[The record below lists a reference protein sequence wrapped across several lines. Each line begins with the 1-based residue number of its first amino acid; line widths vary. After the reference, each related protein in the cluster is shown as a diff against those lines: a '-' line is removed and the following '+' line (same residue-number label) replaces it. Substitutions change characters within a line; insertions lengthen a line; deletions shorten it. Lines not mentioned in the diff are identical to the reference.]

1 LEAASVTATPPRRRS
16 EAVREFISRYGLIAI
31 LLVLPVVYGIDDL
44 SKDGNLTNLGANL
57 VEGVSNGAI
66 LALIALGYT
75 LVYGIIELINFA
87 HGEVFMLGSLSA
99 AGLYTTF
106 GLTTDSSGIGLVL
119 ALVAILFLS
128 MLVSGSLNVMI
139 ERVAYR
145 PLRNAP
151 KLAPLITAVGM
162 SFILQNVGILWIGA
176 SQKSVPDLIGSQTE
190 LFHVF
195 GLSISRGTVLAVSA
209 TIPLVFLLTQ
219 FVAHSRLGKA
229 MRATAQDPEA
239 ARLMGINV
247 DTTISVTFLLGGLMA
262 GAAGLISALYQTSIW
277 YFQGFSAG
285 LYAFTAAVMGGIGNI
300 RGAVLGGFIIG
311 IIQGISDNRIGNDWT
326 PAIVFIYLVIIMVF
340 RPQGL
345 IGEETREAG

>member
-1 LEAASVTATPPRRRS
+1 MEAASVTNAPSRRRR
-16 EAVREFISRYGLIAI
+16 EAVREFLSQYGLIAI
-31 LLVLPVVYGIDDL
+31 LLVLPVVYGVQDL
-44 SKDGNLTNLGANL
+44 SDDGNLNRLGNNL
-57 VEGVSNGAI
+57 VEGLSNGAV

-87 HGEVFMLGSLSA
+87 HGEVFMLGSLA
-99 AGLYTTF
+99 AAALYATF
-106 GLTTDSSGIGLVL
+106 GLTPETGAAGLVL
-119 ALVAILFLS
+119 GLGAILILA
-128 MLVSGSLNVMI
+128 MLCSASLNVMI

-145 PLRNAP
+145 PLRGAP

-176 SQKSVPDLIGSQTE
+176 SQTAVPDLLGSQKHLLEIWGVSVT
-190 LFHVF
+190 
-195 GLSISRGTVLAVSA
+195 RGHVLAIAV
-209 TIPLVFLLTQ
+209 TIPLVLLLTT
-219 FVAHSRLGKA
+219 FVARSRLGKA

-247 DTTISVTFLLGGLMA
+247 DTTISLTFLLGGLMA

-326 PAIVFIYLVIIMVF
+326 PAIVFVYLVIIMVF

>member
-1 LEAASVTATPPRRRS
+1 VEAASVTGAPPRRRS
-16 EAVREFISRYGLIAI
+16 DAIREFISRYGLIAI
-31 LLVLPVVYGIDDL
+31 LLVLPVVYGIQDL
-44 SKDGNLTNLGANL
+44 SEDGNLTQLGSNL

-99 AGLYTTF
+99 AGLYATF
-106 GLTTDSSGIGLVL
+106 GLTPDTSAGGLVL
-119 ALVAILFLS
+119 GLLAILLLG

-176 SQKSVPDLIGSQTE
+176 SQKSVPDLIGSQKE
-190 LFHVF
+190 LFEIV
-195 GLSISRGTVLAVSA
+195 GLSISRGTVLAVAA

-247 DTTISVTFLLGGLMA
+247 DTTISLTFLLGGLMA

-326 PAIVFIYLVIIMVF
+326 PAIVFVYLVIIMVF

>member
-1 LEAASVTATPPRRRS
+1 LEAASATAAPPRRRT
-16 EAVREFISRYGLIAI
+16 EAVWEFISKYGLILI
-31 LLVLPVVYGIDDL
+31 LLVLPVVYGIQDL
-44 SKDGNLTNLGANL
+44 SEDGNLTRLGDNL
-57 VEGVSNGAI
+57 VEGLSNGAI

-87 HGEVFMLGSLSA
+87 HGEVFMLGALSA
-99 AGLYTTF
+99 AGLYGTF
-106 GLTTDSSGIGLVL
+106 GLTPQTSEGGLVL
-119 ALVAILFLS
+119 GLIGILVLA
-128 MLVSGSLNVMI
+128 MLTSGSLNVMI

-176 SQKSVPDLIGSQTE
+176 SQKAVPDLIGSQDE
-190 LFHVF
+190 LFEIF
-195 GLSISRGTVLAVSA
+195 GVAVSRGTVLALAV
-209 TIPLVFLLTQ
+209 TIPLVFLLAS
-219 FVAHSRLGKA
+219 FIARSRLGKA

-247 DTTISVTFLLGGLMA
+247 DTTISLTFLLGGLMA
-262 GAAGLISALYQTSIW
+262 GAAGLISTLYQTSIW
-277 YFQGFSAG
+277 FFQGFSAG

-311 IIQGISDNRIGNDWT
+311 LIQGISDNRIGNDWT
-326 PAIVFIYLVIIMVF
+326 PAIVFVYLVIIMVF

-345 IGEETREAG
+345 LGEETREAG

>member
-1 LEAASVTATPPRRRS
+1 LEAASVTATPPRRRAD
-16 EAVREFISRYGLIAI
+16 AVREFISRYGLIAI
-31 LLVLPVVYGIDDL
+31 LLVLPVVYGIQDL
-44 SKDGNLTNLGANL
+44 QDDGNLIRLGNNL

-87 HGEVFMLGSLSA
+87 HGEVFMLGSLTA
-99 AGLYTTF
+99 AALYSPF
-106 GLTTDSSGIGLVL
+106 GLTPGTSTGGLILGLLAILVL
-119 ALVAILFLS
+119 C

-176 SQKSVPDLIGSQTE
+176 SQKSIPDLIGSQKE
-190 LFHVF
+190 LFQIA
-195 GLSISRGTVLAVSA
+195 GLSITRGTVLAVA
-209 TIPLVFLLTQ
+209 AMIPLVILLTT
-219 FVAHSRLGKA
+219 FVARSRLGKA

-247 DTTISVTFLLGGLMA
+247 DTTISLTFLLGGLMA
-262 GAAGLISALYQTSIW
+262 GAAGLITALYQTSIW

-311 IIQGISDNRIGNDWT
+311 IIQGISDNRIGNEWT
-326 PAIVFIYLVIIMVF
+326 PAIVFVYLIIIMVF

>member
-1 LEAASVTATPPRRRS
+1 LEAASVTAAPPRRRS
-16 EAVREFISRYGLIAI
+16 EAIREFISRYGLIAI
-31 LLVLPVVYGIDDL
+31 LLVLPVVYGVQDL
-44 SKDGNLTNLGANL
+44 SDDGNLTRLGNNL

-87 HGEVFMLGSLSA
+87 HGEVFMLGSLTAAGLYGPFGLTPNTSA
-99 AGLYTTF
+99 AGLIV
-106 GLTTDSSGIGLVL
+106 GLLAVLV
-119 ALVAILFLS
+119 IS

-176 SQKSVPDLIGSQTE
+176 SQKSVPDLIGSQKQ
-190 LFHVF
+190 LFEIF
-195 GLSISRGTVLAVSA
+195 GLSISRGTVLAVA
-209 TIPLVFLLTQ
+209 AMIPLVYLLTT

-247 DTTISVTFLLGGLMA
+247 DTTISLTFLLGGLMA
-262 GAAGLISALYQTSIW
+262 GAAGVITALYQTSIW

-326 PAIVFIYLVIIMVF
+326 PAIVFVYLIIIMVF

>member
-1 LEAASVTATPPRRRS
+1 LL
-16 EAVREFISRYGLIAI
+16 SRYGLIAI
-31 LLVLPVVYGIDDL
+31 LLILPVVYGFQDL
-44 SKDGNLTNLGANL
+44 SDDGNLNRLGNNL
-57 VEGVSNGAI
+57 VEGISNGAI

-87 HGEVFMLGSLSA
+87 HGEVFMLGALASA
-99 AGLYTTF
+99 ALYGTF
-106 GLTTDSSGIGLVL
+106 GLTPSTSTGGLVL
-119 ALVAILFLS
+119 GLLAVLILA
-128 MLVSGSLNVMI
+128 MLCSASINVMV

-145 PLRNAP
+145 PLRGAP

-176 SQKSVPDLIGSQTE
+176 SQVAVPDLLDSQKHLIDIWGVT
-190 LFHVF
+190 VT
-195 GLSISRGTVLAVSA
+195 RGHVLAIAV
-209 TIPLVFLLTQ
+209 TIPLVFLLTT
-219 FVAHSRLGKA
+219 FIARSRLGKA

-247 DTTISVTFLLGGLMA
+247 DTTISLTFLLGGLMA
-262 GAAGLISALYQTSIW
+262 GAAGLINTLYQTSIW
-277 YFQGFSAG
+277 YFEGFSAG

-300 RGAVLGGFIIG
+300 RGAVLGGVIIG
-311 IIQGISDNRIGNDWT
+311 VIQGISDNRIGNDWT

>member
-1 LEAASVTATPPRRRS
+1 LEAASVTAGPPRRRS
-16 EAVREFISRYGLIAI
+16 EAVREFVSRYGLIAI
-31 LLVLPVVYGIDDL
+31 LLVLPVVYGIQDL
-44 SKDGNLTNLGANL
+44 SEDGNLNRLGNNL
-57 VEGVSNGAI
+57 VEGLSNGAI
-66 LALIALGYT
+66 LALVALGYT

-87 HGEVFMLGSLSA
+87 HGEVFMLGSLAA
-99 AGLYTTF
+99 AGLYSTF
-106 GLTTDSSGIGLVL
+106 GLTPDTGTGGLILGLLAILVL
-119 ALVAILFLS
+119 A
-128 MLVSGSLNVMI
+128 MLTSGSLNVMI

-176 SQKSVPDLIGSQTE
+176 SQKSVPDLIGAQKQ
-190 LFHVF
+190 LFEIF
-195 GLSISRGTVLAVSA
+195 GVSVSRGTVLAVAA
-209 TIPLVFLLTQ
+209 TIPLVYLLTT

-247 DTTISVTFLLGGLMA
+247 DTTISLTFLLGGLMA
-262 GAAGLISALYQTSIW
+262 GAAGLITALYQTSIW

-311 IIQGISDNRIGNDWT
+311 IVQGISDNRIGNDWT
-326 PAIVFIYLVIIMVF
+326 PAIVFIYLIIIMVF